1 LCRQCELNSA
11 DDFFEFRPRHSNTRP
26 AFIFEC
32 AETALGYIELNYL
45 IIEALLPVFFLGSAI
60 VAPGSLLLATSTKI
74 LFLISAGDA

>member
-1 LCRQCELNSA
+1 
-11 DDFFEFRPRHSNTRP
+11 
-26 AFIFEC
+26 
-32 AETALGYIELNYL
+32 LGYIELNYL